1 MEEKQIENIE
11 IRMDN
16 YMIDKCMEG
25 KHVENISILTHKY
38 MIHRL
43 RWRQLFCF
51 LAFFVGPLFLLRAI
65 VVGWCVSRLLPLW
78 KWRCRYVSENRCRA
92 ATRLVPTGY
101 EPRPL
106 VYHCTSVGTS
116 YAIRRWGSHLPLHR
130 TDQHD
135 NIWNRRRATMILR
148 SNR

>member
-43 RWRQLFCF
+43 R
-51 LAFFVGPLFLLRAI
+51 
-65 VVGWCVSRLLPLW
+65 
-78 KWRCRYVSENRCRA
+78 
-92 ATRLVPTGY
+92 
-101 EPRPL
+101 
-106 VYHCTSVGTS
+106 
-116 YAIRRWGSHLPLHR
+116 
-130 TDQHD
+130 
-135 NIWNRRRATMILR
+135 
-148 SNR
+148 